1 MAVVTLCHD
10 FGAQEKKVCHSF
22 PSKEQ
27 ASFNFMAVVTVCGD
41 FGAPQN
47 EIASLKVYN
56 LKVHI
61 WRLTVWS
68 LQMMGKVTNAMRLV
82 LMELGFKE
90 VCL

>member
-1 MAVVTLCHD
+1 
-10 FGAQEKKVCHSF
+10 
-22 PSKEQ
+22 
-27 ASFNFMAVVTVCGD
+27 MAVVTVCGD

>member
-1 MAVVTLCHD
+1 
-10 FGAQEKKVCHSF
+10 
-22 PSKEQ
+22 
-27 ASFNFMAVVTVCGD
+27 MAVVTVCGD
-41 FGAPQN
+41 FGDPQN

-90 VCL
+90 VLPLDTIQVQHHVTDFPTGSY